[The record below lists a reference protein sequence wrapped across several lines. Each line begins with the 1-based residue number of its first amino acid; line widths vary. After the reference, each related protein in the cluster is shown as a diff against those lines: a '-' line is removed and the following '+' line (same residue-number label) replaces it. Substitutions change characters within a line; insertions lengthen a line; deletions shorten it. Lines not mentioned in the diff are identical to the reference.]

1 MEVGNIT
8 KAATVKSFL
17 YLSLKDSRLLF
28 FVTVLFKGTL
38 MQIWKFHYM
47 LGFMQKQ
54 YPGNFAILNLKNSRV
69 IYPWSLNFS
78 KK

>member
-1 MEVGNIT
+1 MRAKVNQSCHNETMRANNALI
-8 KAATVKSFL
+8 KKYEKSFQ
-17 YLSLKDSRLLF
+17 
-28 FVTVLFKGTL
+28 GTL

-54 YPGNFAILNLKNSRV
+54 YPGNFAISNLKNPRV
-69 IYPWSLNFS
+69 IYPWSLNFP